1 MVSFDVPFAHELTDE
16 TKLSAQSGVFQFS
29 GGGIQ
34 HLELAGLDAGAV
46 DPGNNGNFGFG
57 QLVVGRNDQMS
68 VVEVADIVD
77 NGNRTGGNSEA
88 LYLFGLGGPNGLVLN
103 NGSTF
108 VLHNYNVYSMQGGS
122 WVSLQS
128 LFGSQSFIPYGGG
141 FLSRNLVDLPGE
153 WNVDASGNWSRDVK
167 WKLILP
173 SGVGV
178 TAVFGGKITAP
189 RTVTVDMSVNLGAMV
204 FDNANP
210 YTIAGS
216 MPINLATTGGNA
228 TIRVDTTNGNGS
240 HTIAARLNLLTTWT

>member
-77 NGNRTGGNSEA
+77 NGNRTGGN
-88 LYLFGLGGPNGLVLN
+88 
-103 NGSTF
+103 
-108 VLHNYNVYSMQGGS
+108 
-122 WVSLQS
+122 
-128 LFGSQSFIPYGGG
+128 
-141 FLSRNLVDLPGE
+141 
-153 WNVDASGNWSRDVK
+153 
-167 WKLILP
+167 
-173 SGVGV
+173 
-178 TAVFGGKITAP
+178 
-189 RTVTVDMSVNLGAMV
+189 
-204 FDNANP
+204 
-210 YTIAGS
+210 
-216 MPINLATTGGNA
+216 A